1 MSWSIALRRSP
12 NPGALIAT
20 ALNVPRI
27 LLTTSVASASP
38 STSSAMTTSGLPVL
52 QDLLE
57 QRQELLRAGDL
68 LVHDQQVGVVED
80 RLLPLGVGDEVR
92 RDVALVEL
100 HPLGELELDAEGV
113 RLLDRDDAVLADLV
127 ERLGDRGRRSRCRR
141 PRSTRP
147 ARSRPS
153 TRRPSTAFLIAS
165 TAASTA
171 FSMPRL
177 RAIGLAPA
185 ATFFMPPLTIARAST
200 VAVVVPSPAT
210 SFVLVATS
218 LVSWAP
224 MFSHGSSSSISLAIV
239 TPSFVIV
246 GAPHFLSSTTFWP
259 LGPSVMATASASL
272 STPASRPRR
281 ASSPNFS
288 SFEANVGLPYLLRAT
303 ASTSR
308 ADRMRYSSPSTLT
321 SVPPYFE

>member
-1 MSWSIALRRSP
+1 MP
-12 NPGALIAT
+12 
-20 ALNVPRI
+20 
-27 LLTTSVASASP
+27 SVNSSSMPKVFDSSTVMTPSLPTLSRASAIVSP
-38 STSSAMTTSGLPVL
+38 IAVSAAEMLATWAISSLDSTSF
-52 QDLLE
+52 DW
-57 QRQELLRAGDL
+57 
-68 LVHDQQVGVVED
+68 
-80 RLLPLGVGDEVR
+80 
-92 RDVALVEL
+92 
-100 HPLGELELDAEGV
+100 
-113 RLLDRDDAVLADLV
+113 
-127 ERLGDRGRRSRCRR
+127 C
-141 PRSTRP
+141 
-147 ARSRPS
+147 
-153 TRRPSTAFLIAS
+153 LIAS

-224 MFSHGSSSSISLAIV
+224 MFSHGSSSSTSLAIV
-239 TPSFVIV
+239 TPSLVMV

-288 SFEANVGLPYLLRAT
+288 SFEANSASLSSWRYRCDASRLLAQDREHVAGRQDQVLVAVDLDLGAAVLGVDDRVADLDVERHAAVAVLVPAARAGSHDGALLGLLLRGV
-303 ASTSR
+303 R
-308 ADRMRYSSPSTLT
+308 DH
-321 SVPPYFE
+321 